1 MESPVLEGSTPL
13 STINALAR
21 HWWLIVL
28 RGVFAILF
36 ALAAFFWPTLSWLVL
51 LTMFGI
57 YAIVDG
63 IVAVATGLSRTK
75 QARWWAFL
83 LEGLVSIGVG
93 VAALIWP
100 GLASFV
106 IIILIANWAILT
118 GIFEIVA
125 AIRLRSEIN
134 NEWLLVFGGVL
145 SIALGILLFVQPTAA
160 IIAITW
166 TLGAY
171 ALFFG
176 VLLISLGIRLKRE
189 NLRREND
196 RQLRPA

>member
-1 MESPVLEGSTPL
+1 MESPVLEGSTAL
-13 STINALAR
+13 SMLNALAR
-21 HWWLIVL
+21 NWWLVVL
-28 RGVFAILF
+28 RGVFAVLF
-36 ALAAFFWPTLSWLVL
+36 ALAAFFWPALSWLVL
-51 LTMFGI
+51 VTIFGI

-63 IVAVATGLSRTK
+63 IVAVASGLSRTK

-83 LEGLVSIGVG
+83 LEGLVSIAVG

-100 GLASFV
+100 GLASFA

-125 AIRLRSEIN
+125 AIRLRHEIS

-145 SIALGILLFVQPTAA
+145 SIALGILLFIQPAA
-160 IIAITW
+160 AMIAITW

-176 VLLISLGIRLKRE
+176 VLLISLGIRLRRE
-189 NLRREND
+189 NLRRDNG